1 MTFSVHSSP
10 AWRSWRVHVDEAEQL
25 FPLSYEMG
33 PLFPM
38 DRSTIPKH
46 NLLARRA
53 SRHWS
58 HKNASVSQTTG
69 ISGCPS
75 LRDKPLPT
83 LPQPQTSNRG
93 GSPPALQIGMVVS

>member
-1 MTFSVHSSP
+1 VTFSVHSSP
-10 AWRSWRVHVDEAEQL
+10 ARRSCRVRVDAAEQL
-25 FPLSYEMG
+25 FPLSYQMG
-33 PLFPM
+33 PLFPIP
-38 DRSTIPKH
+38 RSTKPKH

-83 LPQPQTSNRG
+83 LPQPQTSNREG
-93 GSPPALQIGMVVS
+93 LRQLRKLRMVVS